1 MIRNDDVKA
10 LIIDKQAVKHN
21 VQEIKRRADNTRI
34 IANLSGDGQGMGLLA
49 AASILREDGVNSF
62 AVSEVSD
69 AVLLRENNFEHEEI
83 LMLRSTADKDE
94 LLKLVDHSIIC
105 TVGSYDAGI
114 ALNALAESRRTAI
127 EVKIE
132 IDTGFGGFG
141 FMPSE
146 TDKIA
151 NLYRHMGG
159 LAIAGMYT
167 RLAASWKSKNLTRNQ
182 LESFERVVNK
192 ISDMGYDP
200 GVIHALDSAALFK
213 YDYEQMDAVCVGSA
227 IIGRIPGRGN
237 YGLIKVGY
245 IEADIEEIDW
255 VTKGEKVGFGSA
267 RTLRN
272 NTKIGVISAGWTNGV
287 GLSATGAGENTPFLD
302 RLKCVLKNN
311 NSPMIRINGIR
322 AKTIGQVGLTY
333 LTTDITDI
341 NCSTGDKAIIE
352 CDPRLVKGLDIEY
365 R

>member
-1 MIRNDDVKA
+1 MKA
-10 LIIDKQAVKHN
+10 LIIDRQAVKHN
-21 VQEIKRRADNTRI
+21 IQEIKRRADNTRI
-34 IANLSGDGQGMGLLA
+34 IANLSGNGQGMGLLA
-49 AASILREDGVNSF
+49 AASMLREEGINSF

-94 LLKLVDHSIIC
+94 LSKLVDHSITC

-114 ALNALAESRRTAI
+114 ALNSLAESRRTAV
-127 EVKIE
+127 EVKIV
-132 IDTGFGGFG
+132 IDTGYGGFG

-159 LAIAGMYT
+159 LAITGMYT
-167 RLAASWKSKNLTRNQ
+167 RPAASWKSKTLTKSQ
-182 LESFERVVNK
+182 LESFEGVVDK
-192 ISDMGYDP
+192 ISDMGFDP

-213 YDYEQMDAVCVGSA
+213 YDFEKMDAVCVGSA

-255 VTKGEKVGFGSA
+255 VTKGVKLGSGSV
-267 RTLRN
+267 RTLRS
-272 NTKIGVISAGWTNGV
+272 NTRIGIISAGWVNGV
-287 GLSATGAGENTPFLD
+287 GLSAAGAWESVPVFD
-302 RLKCVLKNN
+302 RLKRVLKND
-311 NSPMIRINGIR
+311 NSPVVRINGMR
-322 AKTIGQVGLTY
+322 VKTIGQVGLTSF
-333 LTTDITDI
+333 TADITSV

-352 CDPRLVKGLDIEY
+352 CDPRLAKGLDIVY